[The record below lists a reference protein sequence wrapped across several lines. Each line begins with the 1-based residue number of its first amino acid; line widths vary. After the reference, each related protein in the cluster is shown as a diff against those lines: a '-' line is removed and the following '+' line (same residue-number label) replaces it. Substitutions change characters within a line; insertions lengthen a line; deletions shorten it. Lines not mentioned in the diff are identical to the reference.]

1 MADRTNAEKGLEL
14 ALRLMKGAPPT
25 VGLPEAFTKLTLE
38 HVFGDIWQRP
48 GLELQE
54 RSMIT
59 VATLIA
65 TGREAE
71 LRIHLNGALNLG
83 IRRDKLEAMLT
94 HIAHYAG
101 WPVAVSGFRVL
112 EEVCAARGSEENQ

>member
-1 MADRTNAEKGLEL
+1 MTDPTKAEKGLEL
-14 ALRLMKGAPPT
+14 ALKLTKGAPPS
-25 VGLPEAFTKLTLE
+25 VGMPEEFTRLTLE

-59 VATLIA
+59 VATLVA

-83 IRRDKLEAMLT
+83 IEREKLEAMLT

-112 EEVCAARGSEENQ
+112 EEVCAARAPEENQ

>member
-1 MADRTNAEKGLEL
+1 MSEKTKAEKGLEL
-14 ALRLMKGAPPT
+14 AITLTRGAPPAS
-25 VGLPEAFTKLTLE
+25 GMPEAFTKLTLE

-59 VATLIA
+59 VTTLVA
-65 TGREAE
+65 TGRESE

-83 IRRDKLEAMLT
+83 ISRETLEAMLT

-101 WPVAVSGFRVL
+101 WPVAVSAFRIL
-112 EEVCAARGSEENQ
+112 DEVCAAREGR

>member
-1 MADRTNAEKGLEL
+1 MSDKTNAEKGIEL
-14 ALRLMKGAPPT
+14 AMTLTKGAPAAAS
-25 VGLPEAFTKLTLE
+25 GLPEEFTKLTIE

-59 VATLIA
+59 VATLVA

-83 IRRDKLEAMLT
+83 IDRAKLDAMIT
-94 HIAHYAG
+94 HLAHYAG
-101 WPVAVSGFRVL
+101 WPVAVSAFRVL
-112 EEVCAARGSEENQ
+112 DEVCAARGAESA

>member
-1 MADRTNAEKGLEL
+1 M
-14 ALRLMKGAPPT
+14 
-25 VGLPEAFTKLTLE
+25 PEAFTKLTLE

-54 RSMIT
+54 RSLVT
-59 VATLIA
+59 VTTLIA

-83 IRRDKLEAMLT
+83 IEREKLEAVLT
-94 HIAHYAG
+94 HVAHYAG

-112 EEVCAARGSEENQ
+112 EEVCAAREAGGDE

>member
-1 MADRTNAEKGLEL
+1 MSERTKAEKGLEL
-14 ALRLMKGAPPT
+14 ALRLTRGAPPS
-25 VGLPEAFTKLTLE
+25 VGMPEAFTKLTLE

-54 RSMIT
+54 RSLVT
-59 VATLIA
+59 VTTLIA

-83 IRRDKLEAMLT
+83 IEREKLEAVLT
-94 HIAHYAG
+94 HVAHYAG

-112 EEVCAARGSEENQ
+112 EEVCAASEAGGDE

>member
-1 MADRTNAEKGLEL
+1 MSEKTKAEKGLEL
-14 ALRLMKGAPPT
+14 AITLTRGAPPAS
-25 VGLPEAFTKLTLE
+25 GMPEAFTKLTLE

-59 VATLIA
+59 VTTLVA
-65 TGREAE
+65 TGRESE

-83 IRRDKLEAMLT
+83 ISRDTLEAMLT

-101 WPVAVSGFRVL
+101 WPVAVSAFRIL
-112 EEVCAARGSEENQ
+112 DEVCAAREGR